1 MKIRILYRS
10 PFPLRCGLAGTMALG
25 IVFSLTGCGSEPT
38 PRVAAQP
45 AAQPVSSPAA
55 APAAPARTPEPA
67 KLEILS
73 VLSVEQEVD
82 VLAQRPGTVM
92 EILHDQG
99 SQVSKGS
106 VLARLDDREFAAQL
120 DRARADLAVAES
132 NVKFN
137 DAELHARQA
146 ALKRAQQ
153 MRKEGLNSD
162 ADLEEAEFR
171 AKGAEFDL
179 QAWRSVVERNQ
190 AGLRMLE
197 LDLEKMRIRAPFD
210 GMVIRRYVQAGQN
223 VLQDERAF
231 RVGQMAPLLIRFLVP
246 ETSPRRPRSGEAVEV
261 LMGLE
266 GRPLTAS
273 ITRVGPT
280 VDPASGSYDV
290 TARITG
296 DTEGLRPGMAVRVV
310 WAAAGSR

>member
-1 MKIRILYRS
+1 L
-10 PFPLRCGLAGTMALG
+10 
-25 IVFSLTGCGSEPT
+25 
-38 PRVAAQP
+38 AAQP
-45 AAQPVSSPAA
+45 AAQPAA
-55 APAAPARTPEPA
+55 APATPATADPER
-67 KLEILS
+67 LEILS

-82 VLAQRPGTVM
+82 VLAQRAGAVV

-99 SQVSKGS
+99 AQVAKGS
-106 VLARLDDREFAAQL
+106 VLARLDDRALVAEL

-137 DAELHARQA
+137 EAELRARQA
-146 ALKRAQQ
+146 AHKRAQQ

-179 QAWRSVVERNQ
+179 EAWRSVVERNK
-190 AGLRMLE
+190 ASIRMLE
-197 LDLEKMRIRAPFD
+197 LDLEKTRIRAPFD
-210 GMVIRRYVQAGQN
+210 GMIIRRYVQAGQN

-246 ETSPRRPRSGEAVEV
+246 ETSPRRPRNGDALDV
-261 LMGLE
+261 LVGLE
-266 GRPLTAS
+266 GRRLAAS

-290 TARITG
+290 TARVTG
-296 DTEGLRPGMAVRVV
+296 DTEELRPGMAVRVV
-310 WAAAGSR
+310 WAAGPGAR